1 MLPPIDESVL
11 EKNPNFK
18 ALYTTLT
25 TAVLNGDGTAAA
37 RRGATEHQKVVD
49 ELDHHRL
56 KEARRHLLTD
66 AIATTAPQ
74 EEPRKPQSRSI
85 PSSTRREPASELST
99 SQPLPDDVLDLL
111 LLLPPLITSPEPLS
125 SEATSLLLSS
135 PPLVNLDS
143 LLPQCAPLVS
153 ANLQASALGL
163 SRVAHPGTNPSY
175 LHRNIANL
183 PATVASLQTSLDKQK
198 SDLAKA
204 RLAAQAEVVNILE
217 RRTQALTQLVRAL
230 EAKHGAVA
238 RSAEHSAAELA
249 LQAQIAEAEASLSL
263 HRVRKDIY
271 STEVCSALRNYG
283 RHLQDA
289 RLRLEEALRTRK
301 MELAEYGVG
310 VEGQE
315 GKERFMREAAKTYRE
330 MSRQMEDIEGDLE
343 RLRK

>member
-18 ALYTTLT
+18 VLYTTLT

-99 SQPLPDDVLDLL
+99 SQPLPDD
-111 LLLPPLITSPEPLS
+111 
-125 SEATSLLLSS
+125 
-135 PPLVNLDS
+135 
-143 LLPQCAPLVS
+143 
-153 ANLQASALGL
+153 ASALGL

-198 SDLAKA
+198 SNLAKA

-343 RLRK
+343 RLRR